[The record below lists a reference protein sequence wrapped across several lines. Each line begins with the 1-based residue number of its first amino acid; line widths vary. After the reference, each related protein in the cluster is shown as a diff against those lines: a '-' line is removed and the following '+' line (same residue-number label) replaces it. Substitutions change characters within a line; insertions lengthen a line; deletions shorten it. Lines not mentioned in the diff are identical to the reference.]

1 MTLLLIPL
9 IGLVIIFFERRHMR
23 SYKKVLEDFIEETLE
38 NEKLSQAQKKERI
51 ERLLRQ
57 NGYAVYRKEGTIT
70 GKRKIF
76 SLGVLLLSFFLY
88 LLYYHY
94 IQKPHTLTV
103 RI

>member
-23 SYKKVLEDFIEETLE
+23 SYKKVLNDFIAATLKDG
-38 NEKLSQAQKKERI
+38 NLSKQEKRERI

-57 NGYAVYRKEGTIT
+57 NGYSVTREETAIT

-76 SLGVLLLSFFLY
+76 SLGFLLLSFFLY
-88 LLYYHY
+88 ILYYLY
-94 IQKPHTLTV
+94 LQRPHTLRV
-103 RI
+103 QV